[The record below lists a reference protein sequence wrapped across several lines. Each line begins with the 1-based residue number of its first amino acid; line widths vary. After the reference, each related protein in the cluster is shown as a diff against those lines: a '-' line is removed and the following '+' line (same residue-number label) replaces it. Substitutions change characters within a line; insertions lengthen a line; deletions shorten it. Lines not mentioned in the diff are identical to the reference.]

1 MTRCEVSFLLKFSRI
16 VKELSD
22 QRPTSTTKNLAKTRI
37 YITVKFVTKTS
48 IKLESSSIKDIADEG
63 GNIAD
68 KGGGQVYLI
77 YIYKIIQNCH
87 FSESL
92 KRRAV
97 KVPLVI
103 PKVNMNP
110 LMNPMTSNSSYR

>member
-22 QRPTSTTKNLAKTRI
+22 QRLTSTTRNLAKNKI
-37 YITVKFVTKTS
+37 YITVKFVTKIS

-77 YIYKIIQNCH
+77 YI
-87 FSESL
+87 
-92 KRRAV
+92 
-97 KVPLVI
+97 
-103 PKVNMNP
+103 
-110 LMNPMTSNSSYR
+110 

>member
-16 VKELSD
+16 GKELSD
-22 QRPTSTTKNLAKTRI
+22 QRLTSTTRNLAKNKI
-37 YITVKFVTKTS
+37 YITVKFVTKIS

-77 YIYKIIQNCH
+77 YI
-87 FSESL
+87 
-92 KRRAV
+92 
-97 KVPLVI
+97 
-103 PKVNMNP
+103 
-110 LMNPMTSNSSYR
+110 